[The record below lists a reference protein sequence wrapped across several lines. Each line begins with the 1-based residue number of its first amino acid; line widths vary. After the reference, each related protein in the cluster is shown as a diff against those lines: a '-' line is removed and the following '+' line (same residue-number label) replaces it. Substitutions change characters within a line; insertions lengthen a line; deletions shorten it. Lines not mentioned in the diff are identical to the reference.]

1 MRDGGTLHHLWTTGT
16 VEAPLGGVETTEQ
29 KDQREQRQKRLD
41 KLKEDYGAYIRMTRG
56 TEDRARE
63 GCPAGSG
70 PGGGWV
76 LCQAHLHPA
85 PTQYAE
91 VTAGIQGVLENLRSN
106 QPPLTVA
113 EPPPRGRDVIP
124 GKD

>member
-1 MRDGGTLHHLWTTGT
+1 MGACCGREVRAKPARGEL

-63 GCPAGSG
+63 
-70 PGGGWV
+70 
-76 LCQAHLHPA
+76 
-85 PTQYAE
+85 YAE

-124 GKD
+124 